1 VAEQLLDGA
10 NVAARLHEVSGE
22 GMAQHVRRHGLCD
35 IRGAHRPLQGAL
47 EGLVVEALAVIGISA
62 YNLGMSSQFDDLTKR
77 IQALSAQEKAA
88 LVRVLIDDLD
98 PGQDPEIEKLWIE
111 EAERRYAQ
119 YLRGE
124 VEAIPGDE
132 VMAEA
137 RKRLK

>member
-1 VAEQLLDGA
+1 
-10 NVAARLHEVSGE
+10 
-22 GMAQHVRRHGLCD
+22 
-35 IRGAHRPLQGAL
+35 
-47 EGLVVEALAVIGISA
+47 
-62 YNLGMSSQFDDLTKR
+62 MSSQFDELTRR
-77 IQALSAQEKAA
+77 IRALPDKERVE
-88 LVRVLIDDLD
+88 LVRALIDDLD
-98 PGQDPEIEKLWIE
+98 PGKDPDVEKLWLE

>member
-1 VAEQLLDGA
+1 
-10 NVAARLHEVSGE
+10 
-22 GMAQHVRRHGLCD
+22 
-35 IRGAHRPLQGAL
+35 
-47 EGLVVEALAVIGISA
+47 
-62 YNLGMSSQFDDLTKR
+62 MSSQFDDLAKR
-77 IQALSAQEKAA
+77 IRALPAAEKAA
-88 LVRVLIDDLD
+88 LVRELIDDLD
-98 PGQDPEIEKLWIE
+98 PDEDPDVEKLWLE

>member
-1 VAEQLLDGA
+1 
-10 NVAARLHEVSGE
+10 
-22 GMAQHVRRHGLCD
+22 
-35 IRGAHRPLQGAL
+35 
-47 EGLVVEALAVIGISA
+47 
-62 YNLGMSSQFDDLTKR
+62 MSSQFDELTKR
-77 IQALSAQEKAA
+77 VRALPARERVE
-88 LVRVLIDDLD
+88 LVRTLIDDLD
-98 PGQDPEIEKLWIE
+98 PGKDPDVEKLWLE

>member
-1 VAEQLLDGA
+1 V
-10 NVAARLHEVSGE
+10 
-22 GMAQHVRRHGLCD
+22 
-35 IRGAHRPLQGAL
+35 
-47 EGLVVEALAVIGISA
+47 
-62 YNLGMSSQFDDLTKR
+62 SSQFDELTKR
-77 IQALSAQEKAA
+77 IRALPARERVE
-88 LVRVLIDDLD
+88 LVRTLIDDLD
-98 PGQDPEIEKLWIE
+98 PGKDPDVEKLWLE

>member
-1 VAEQLLDGA
+1 
-10 NVAARLHEVSGE
+10 
-22 GMAQHVRRHGLCD
+22 
-35 IRGAHRPLQGAL
+35 
-47 EGLVVEALAVIGISA
+47 
-62 YNLGMSSQFDDLTKR
+62 MSSQFDELTKR
-77 IQALSAQEKAA
+77 IRALPARERVE
-88 LVRVLIDDLD
+88 LVRALIDDLD
-98 PGQDPEIEKLWIE
+98 PGKDPDVEKLWLE

>member
-1 VAEQLLDGA
+1 
-10 NVAARLHEVSGE
+10 
-22 GMAQHVRRHGLCD
+22 
-35 IRGAHRPLQGAL
+35 
-47 EGLVVEALAVIGISA
+47 
-62 YNLGMSSQFDDLTKR
+62 MSSQFDELIKR
-77 IQALSAQEKAA
+77 IRALPARERVE

-98 PGQDPEIEKLWIE
+98 PGKDPDVEKLWLE

>member
-1 VAEQLLDGA
+1 V
-10 NVAARLHEVSGE
+10 
-22 GMAQHVRRHGLCD
+22 
-35 IRGAHRPLQGAL
+35 
-47 EGLVVEALAVIGISA
+47 
-62 YNLGMSSQFDDLTKR
+62 SSQFDDLTKR
-77 IQALSAQEKAA
+77 IRALPARERVE

-98 PGQDPEIEKLWIE
+98 PGKDPDVEKLWLE

>member
-1 VAEQLLDGA
+1 
-10 NVAARLHEVSGE
+10 
-22 GMAQHVRRHGLCD
+22 
-35 IRGAHRPLQGAL
+35 
-47 EGLVVEALAVIGISA
+47 
-62 YNLGMSSQFDDLTKR
+62 MSSQFDELAKR
-77 IQALSAQEKAA
+77 IRALPARERVE
-88 LVRVLIDDLD
+88 LVRTLIDDLD
-98 PGQDPEIEKLWIE
+98 PGKDPDVEKLWLE

>member
-1 VAEQLLDGA
+1 
-10 NVAARLHEVSGE
+10 
-22 GMAQHVRRHGLCD
+22 
-35 IRGAHRPLQGAL
+35 
-47 EGLVVEALAVIGISA
+47 
-62 YNLGMSSQFDDLTKR
+62 MSRQFDELTKR
-77 IQALSAQEKAA
+77 IRALPLRERAE

-98 PGQDPEIEKLWIE
+98 PGKDPDVEKLWLE

>member
-1 VAEQLLDGA
+1 MNTSNCLR
-10 NVAARLHEVSGE
+10 NCE
-22 GMAQHVRRHGLCD
+22 GMRSNHPPGAVRETSWRAVIANWH
-35 IRGAHRPLQGAL
+35 RGRPLR
-47 EGLVVEALAVIGISA
+47 EALAVIGISA
-62 YNLGMSSQFDDLTKR
+62 YNLDMSSQFDDLTKR

-132 VMAEA
+132 VMFEA

>member
-1 VAEQLLDGA
+1 V
-10 NVAARLHEVSGE
+10 
-22 GMAQHVRRHGLCD
+22 
-35 IRGAHRPLQGAL
+35 
-47 EGLVVEALAVIGISA
+47 
-62 YNLGMSSQFDDLTKR
+62 SSQFEELTKR
-77 IQALSAQEKAA
+77 IRALPARERVE

-98 PGQDPEIEKLWIE
+98 PGKDPDVEKLWLE

>member
-1 VAEQLLDGA
+1 
-10 NVAARLHEVSGE
+10 
-22 GMAQHVRRHGLCD
+22 
-35 IRGAHRPLQGAL
+35 
-47 EGLVVEALAVIGISA
+47 
-62 YNLGMSSQFDDLTKR
+62 MSSQFDDLTKR
-77 IQALSAQEKAA
+77 IRALPARERVE

-98 PGQDPEIEKLWIE
+98 PGKDPDVEKLWLE

>member
-1 VAEQLLDGA
+1 V
-10 NVAARLHEVSGE
+10 
-22 GMAQHVRRHGLCD
+22 
-35 IRGAHRPLQGAL
+35 
-47 EGLVVEALAVIGISA
+47 
-62 YNLGMSSQFDDLTKR
+62 SSQFDELTKR
-77 IQALSAQEKAA
+77 IRALPARERAE
-88 LVRVLIDDLD
+88 LVRALIDDLD
-98 PGQDPEIEKLWIE
+98 PGKDPDVEKLWLE

>member
-1 VAEQLLDGA
+1 V
-10 NVAARLHEVSGE
+10 
-22 GMAQHVRRHGLCD
+22 
-35 IRGAHRPLQGAL
+35 
-47 EGLVVEALAVIGISA
+47 
-62 YNLGMSSQFDDLTKR
+62 SSQFDELTKR
-77 IQALSAQEKAA
+77 IRALPLRERAE

-98 PGQDPEIEKLWIE
+98 PGKDPDVEKLWLE

>member
-1 VAEQLLDGA
+1 
-10 NVAARLHEVSGE
+10 
-22 GMAQHVRRHGLCD
+22 
-35 IRGAHRPLQGAL
+35 
-47 EGLVVEALAVIGISA
+47 
-62 YNLGMSSQFDDLTKR
+62 MSSQFDDLTKR
-77 IQALSAQEKAA
+77 IRALPLGERAA

-98 PGQDPEIEKLWIE
+98 PRQDPEVEKLWLE

-137 RKRLK
+137 RKRLKWSAIAIFPRRGKN

>member
-1 VAEQLLDGA
+1 
-10 NVAARLHEVSGE
+10 
-22 GMAQHVRRHGLCD
+22 
-35 IRGAHRPLQGAL
+35 
-47 EGLVVEALAVIGISA
+47 
-62 YNLGMSSQFDDLTKR
+62 MSSQFDELTKR
-77 IQALSAQEKAA
+77 IRALPARERME

-98 PGQDPEIEKLWIE
+98 PGKDPDVEKLWLE

>member
-1 VAEQLLDGA
+1 
-10 NVAARLHEVSGE
+10 
-22 GMAQHVRRHGLCD
+22 MAGRSTQ
-35 IRGAHRPLQGAL
+35 
-47 EGLVVEALAVIGISA
+47 ALAVIGISA
-62 YNLGMSSQFDDLTKR
+62 YNLDMSSQFDDLTKR
-77 IQALSAQEKAA
+77 IQALSPQEKAA

>member
-1 VAEQLLDGA
+1 MRAGGQSCCLTT
-10 NVAARLHEVSGE
+10 RLADRGPRCSLSQRSPL
-22 GMAQHVRRHGLCD
+22 ADIAVRVPGRST
-35 IRGAHRPLQGAL
+35 RS
-47 EGLVVEALAVIGISA
+47 LAVIESSA
-62 YNLGMSSQFDDLTKR
+62 YNFAVSSQFDDLTKR
-77 IQALSAQEKAA
+77 IRELPVGEKAA

-98 PGQDPEIEKLWIE
+98 PGQDPDVEKLWLE

>member
-1 VAEQLLDGA
+1 
-10 NVAARLHEVSGE
+10 
-22 GMAQHVRRHGLCD
+22 
-35 IRGAHRPLQGAL
+35 
-47 EGLVVEALAVIGISA
+47 
-62 YNLGMSSQFDDLTKR
+62 MSSKFDELTKPIR
-77 IQALSAQEKAA
+77 AHPDRERVE

-98 PGQDPEIEKLWIE
+98 PGKDPDVEKLWLE

>member
-1 VAEQLLDGA
+1 
-10 NVAARLHEVSGE
+10 
-22 GMAQHVRRHGLCD
+22 
-35 IRGAHRPLQGAL
+35 
-47 EGLVVEALAVIGISA
+47 
-62 YNLGMSSQFDDLTKR
+62 MSSHFDDLARR
-77 IQALSAQEKAA
+77 IRALPAGEKAA
-88 LVRVLIDDLD
+88 LVRELIDELD
-98 PGQDPEIEKLWIE
+98 PGQDPDIEKLWLE

>member
-1 VAEQLLDGA
+1 
-10 NVAARLHEVSGE
+10 
-22 GMAQHVRRHGLCD
+22 
-35 IRGAHRPLQGAL
+35 
-47 EGLVVEALAVIGISA
+47 
-62 YNLGMSSQFDDLTKR
+62 MSSQFDELTKR
-77 IQALSAQEKAA
+77 IRALPARERVE

-98 PGQDPEIEKLWIE
+98 PGKDPDVEKLWLE